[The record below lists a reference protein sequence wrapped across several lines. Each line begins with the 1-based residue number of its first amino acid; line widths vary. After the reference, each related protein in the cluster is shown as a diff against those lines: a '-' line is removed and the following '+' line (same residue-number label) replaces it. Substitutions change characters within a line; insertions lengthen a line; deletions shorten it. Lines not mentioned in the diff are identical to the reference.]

1 MVKYPLKKLNNDNNK
16 DLVVAGLNS
25 LVLLDCSPAE
35 RIQTCSTLTFGN
47 RATPNASSTLTPVTC
62 FLDKNSSVRN
72 NHLAD
77 RPEKHE
83 TQQHNFPN
91 EKIVPLRKWNLLQHH
106 KQVVGINP
114 DRMASQ
120 LVLLVIAQ
128 NKGVWQDFLWRVD
141 A

>member
-1 MVKYPLKKLNNDNNK
+1 MEELFYQVVLLLGRLLVADKVCTITWLTKEMVKYPLKKLNNDNNK

-91 EKIVPLRKWNLLQHH
+91 EKIVPLRK
-106 KQVVGINP
+106 
-114 DRMASQ
+114 
-120 LVLLVIAQ
+120 
-128 NKGVWQDFLWRVD
+128 
-141 A
+141 